1 MRIGLFS
8 DTYAPDINGVVSSI
22 VTLQHALEALGHEVF
37 VIANQPRLF
46 KRAYDGK
53 ILRLSGLEL
62 NWMYGYT
69 MTSPFQ
75 PRAVKTIKAMNLD
88 IIHAHTE
95 FGVGIYA
102 RNVAK
107 KLELPLVSTY
117 HTTYEDY
124 THYINPLHVKSVE
137 RTLRKMVAKLS
148 KYFSERGHA
157 VIAPSGKTKGM
168 LEGYGITC
176 PIYIIP
182 TGLDLK
188 RFDKSASSPEAIK
201 ALRASLGFSEDT
213 FVILFVGRLAEEK
226 AIDLVIEGFSH
237 VDREALKAK
246 LVIVGGGPD
255 DHRLQALAKS
265 LNLENDVI
273 FTGKKPS
280 AEVPLFYHS
289 ADAFVSASLT
299 ETQGMTF
306 IEALAAECPLFARP
320 DDVLSDLVLEEK
332 TGYYFTTPKEF
343 AEKVAHHVRKPLNER
358 NAMKKAA
365 RAQVQV
371 YDDREF
377 GKAVVEVYQKT
388 VDDYKNHP

>member
-62 NWMYGYT
+62 KWMYGYT

-75 PRAVKTIKAMNLD
+75 PSAVRTIKAMNLD

-107 KLELPLVSTY
+107 KLNLPLVSTY

-124 THYINPLHVKSVE
+124 THYINPLHVKPVE
-137 RTLRKMVAKLS
+137 KTLRKMVAKLS

-157 VIAPSGKTKGM
+157 VIAPSAKTKAM
-168 LEGYGITC
+168 LEGYGIKC
-176 PIYIIP
+176 PIHVIP

-188 RFDKSASSPEAIK
+188 RFDKKASSPEAIK
-201 ALRASLGFSEDT
+201 ALRQSLGFTDDT

-226 AIDLVIEGFSH
+226 AIDLVIEGFSY
-237 VDREALKAK
+237 VDRQKLKAK

-255 DHRLQALAKS
+255 DHRLLTLAKS

-320 DDVLSDLVLEEK
+320 DDVLTELVIEEK
-332 TGYYFTTPKEF
+332 TGYYFTSPQEF
-343 AEKVAHHVRKPLNER
+343 AKKVAHHIAKPQAER
-358 NAMKKAA
+358 DAMKKAA
-365 RAQVQV
+365 RDQVLI

-377 GKAVVEVYQKT
+377 GKAVADVYQQT
-388 VDDYKNHP
+388 IDDYKNQP